1 MIGAQEG
8 EWRYSTC
15 GSDDSGNMCSSMKP
29 IGLYLLPPLC
39 ILPRSSLACGPNE
52 ARFTISP
59 ADRSKTHAVPFEQL
73 ISDCRGVSKVA
84 IQPRGGRRVCKTK
97 SLPSQWHKLR
107 LRLCYITSFPHRRGI
122 PAEFLS
128 KLHLS
133 GISTT
138 KLHTQ
143 QERACCGTGD
153 RNIRRGAT
161 LTLDPVDQ
169 LIRPVTFMRVRG
181 SGYRSDGSKVKV

>member
-1 MIGAQEG
+1 
-8 EWRYSTC
+8 
-15 GSDDSGNMCSSMKP
+15 MKRVSRF
-29 IGLYLLPPLC
+29 LPPTAVKPMQSPLSNSFRIAGAC
-39 ILPRSSLACGPNE
+39 QRWLSSQE
-52 ARFTISP
+52 AD
-59 ADRSKTHAVPFEQL
+59 AECV
-73 ISDCRGVSKVA
+73 
-84 IQPRGGRRVCKTK
+84 KTK

-161 LTLDPVDQ
+161 LTLDPVDH